1 MLECYAAFALL
12 GIEVKEGVEGHELC
26 ACALVDLLLRHALA
40 EVVFHGAVGV
50 WVSVAIGQA
59 EELSVLA
66 EEGKVASPGVDT
78 YALELD
84 VFGSDLTQ
92 GTQDLVVEVW
102 EVPEDV
108 PAEGQLW
115 VLKPGELAHVYA
127 LSIEG
132 GKDGASAGGTEVNG
146 KIVHEGEKIKRE
158 RKSKREK
165 VKMR

>member
-1 MLECYAAFALL
+1 VAECYAAFALQ
-12 GIEVKEGVEGHELC
+12 GIEVKEGVEGHELY
-26 ACALVDLLLRHALA
+26 ACALVDLLLRHALV

-59 EELSVLA
+59 EELPVLS

-84 VFGSDLTQ
+84 VFGSDLPECSEYF
-92 GTQDLVVEVW
+92 VVEVW

-108 PAEGQLW
+108 AAQGQLG
-115 VLKPGELAHVYA
+115 VLKTGELAHVNA
-127 LSIEG
+127 LSIVG

-146 KIVHEGEKIKRE
+146 KEVHDIEKI
-158 RKSKREK
+158 
-165 VKMR
+165 